1 MDITDLIL
9 NDHHEQRRLF
19 AYLDDIDRTNV
30 GALGALWQRLK
41 ILLDVHAAAEE
52 KLFYPHLLKIGTGGG
67 GEDSAAS
74 ETKDVIKDHN
84 QIRDAAADVDRH
96 EIGSDAWRQAVI
108 KTREANS
115 DHMAEEERQGLADFR
130 HHADFQLRHDI
141 AVSFVTFEANHA
153 GGLDVQDK
161 DPSRYVSDQA

>member
-19 AYLDDIDRTNV
+19 AYLDEIEPANTT
-30 GALGALWQRLK
+30 ALAALWKRLQ
-41 ILLDVHAAAEE
+41 ILLEVHAAAEE
-52 KLFYPHLLKIGTGGG
+52 KLFYPHLLKIGTGAG
-67 GEDSAAS
+67 GESSAAS

-84 QIRDAAADVDRH
+84 QIRDAVAEVGRH
-96 EIGSDAWRQAVI
+96 EVGSDDWRQAVV

-115 DHMAEEERQGLADFR
+115 DHMAEEERQDLADFR

-141 AVSFVTFEANHA
+141 AVSFATFEAHHA
-153 GGLDVQDK
+153 GGIDAQDK
-161 DPSRYVSDQA
+161 DPESYVDERS